1 MPDLT
6 SLKLTGKVA
15 VITGGNSGIG
25 QATAAELAQLG
36 AKVVISGRDEAALE
50 QTAHEI
56 GNDTLA
62 VRADVTKGEEV
73 ANLFEQTQ
81 STFGKVDILF
91 VNAGVI
97 VIKPMH
103 EISEDDF
110 DRVMDINFKGAYMTL
125 QKALPYLN
133 DGASIVLNTSIN
145 AVIGMP
151 GTTVYAASKAALSS
165 LIRTLSAELLERRI
179 RVNAV
184 SPGPVETPIFGTLGM
199 NETQT
204 QAMAVG
210 ILDQVPIKR
219 FGQPGEIAKVVAF
232 LASDDASFILGTEVT
247 ADGGMSQL

>member
-1 MPDLT
+1 MSDL
-6 SLKLTGKVA
+6 SGSKLAGKVA

-36 AKVVISGRDEAALE
+36 AKVVISGRDEVALE

-56 GNDTLA
+56 GNNTFA

-81 STFGKVDILF
+81 NTFGKVDILF

-97 VIKPMH
+97 VIKPMSD
-103 EISEDDF
+103 ISEDDF

-133 DGASIVLNTSIN
+133 DGASIILNTSIN

-204 QAMAVG
+204 RAMAAG

-232 LASDDASFILGTEVT
+232 LASDDASFILGTEIT
-247 ADGGMSQL
+247 TDGGMSQL